1 MQSFLW
7 FIVIAMA
14 IMSMVL
20 LMGTGAGLIAGYNTS
35 SAEEKLKYDEKKLCR
50 TMGAGLSVLTVLVAV
65 MLFFNFKFSNKVI
78 EYILIAIMTID
89 VLAMFILKNTVCR
102 RK

>member
-1 MQSFLW
+1 
-7 FIVIAMA
+7 
-14 IMSMVL
+14 
-20 LMGTGAGLIAGYNTS
+20 MGNGAGLIAGYNTS
-35 SAEEKLKYDEKKLCR
+35 SAEKKLKYDEKKLCR

-78 EYILIAIMTID
+78 EYILIALITID